1 MFANILP
8 VSMTLG
14 GQKIS
19 EHDRSDCFA
28 TYFEEKIRNITNST
42 VVDPSVY
49 NGVRKMVAGNEM
61 FMSIGEVEICIRSI
75 KIKNCEGYDRIPQRV
90 LIEGIDHLLN
100 PLSKLFTLV
109 YSQKTIP
116 EQWCLSK
123 LSRFTRKVIIWRLRI
138 TDHLQTYVVA
148 QRSLRDLFH
157 EIYYE
162 Y

>member
-42 VVDPSVY
+42 LVDQSVY

-61 FMSIGEVEICIRSI
+61 FMSIGEVENCIRSI

-90 LIEGIDHLLN
+90 LIEDIDHLLN

-109 YSQKTIP
+109 YSHKTIP
-116 EQWCLSK
+116 EQWRLSK
-123 LSRFTRKVIIWRLRI
+123 IVPVHKKGNKMAIENYRPVANLCSSSKIFERLI
-138 TDHLQTYVVA
+138 
-148 QRSLRDLFH
+148 S
-157 EIYYE
+157 
-162 Y
+162 